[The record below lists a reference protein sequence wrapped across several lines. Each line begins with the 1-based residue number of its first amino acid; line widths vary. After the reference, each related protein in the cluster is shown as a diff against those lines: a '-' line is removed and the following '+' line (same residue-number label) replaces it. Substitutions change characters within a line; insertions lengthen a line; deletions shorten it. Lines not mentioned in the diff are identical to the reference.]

1 MNDRKRETGAGP
13 RRRTLQD
20 PRPSKVEKSQQRTG
34 EPEPGVIKK
43 IHRKAGE
50 WGVRG
55 AGREPFK
62 EGGFTLTDA
71 AERVS

>member
-1 MNDRKRETGAGP
+1 MTGRERRGAGP

-62 EGGFTLTDA
+62 EGGFTLKDA
-71 AERVS
+71 ALRRE